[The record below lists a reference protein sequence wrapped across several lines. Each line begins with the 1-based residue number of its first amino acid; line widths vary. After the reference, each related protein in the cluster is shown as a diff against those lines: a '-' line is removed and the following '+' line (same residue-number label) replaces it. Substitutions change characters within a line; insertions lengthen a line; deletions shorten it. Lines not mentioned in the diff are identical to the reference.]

1 MFIVK
6 IIGKTLNIDLE
17 NEMTETVLSKKGQ
30 IVLPLDVRKRLGLKT
45 GQKFEVDIMP
55 DRTILVIPIPKDILK
70 HMKLPRAEKLAEA
83 LKEER
88 EKDEERLERFA
99 GALKKR

>member
-1 MFIVK
+1 MA
-6 IIGKTLNIDLE
+6 
-17 NEMTETVLSKKGQ
+17 ETVLSTKGQ
-30 IVLPLDVRKRLGLKT
+30 IVLPQGVRKRLGLKP

-55 DRTILVIPIPKDILK
+55 DGTILVVPIPKDVLK
-70 HMKLPRAEKLAEA
+70 NMKLPGAEKLAKA

-88 EKDEERLERFA
+88 EKDEERLERLT

>member
-1 MFIVK
+1 
-6 IIGKTLNIDLE
+6 
-17 NEMTETVLSKKGQ
+17 MTETVLSTKGQ
-30 IVLPLDVRKRLGLKT
+30 IVLPQGVRKRLGLKP

-55 DRTILVIPIPKDILK
+55 DGTILVVPIPKDVLK
-70 HMKLPRAEKLAEA
+70 NMELPGAEKLAKA

-88 EKDEERLERFA
+88 EKDEERLERLT

>member
-1 MFIVK
+1 MA
-6 IIGKTLNIDLE
+6 
-17 NEMTETVLSKKGQ
+17 ETVLSTKGQ
-30 IVLPLDVRKRLGLKT
+30 IVLPQGVRKRLGLKP

-55 DRTILVIPIPKDILK
+55 DGTILVVPIPKDVLK
-70 HMKLPRAEKLAEA
+70 NMELPGAEKLAKA

-88 EKDEERLERFA
+88 EKDEERLERLT